1 MGLTGMAAPWAVRV
15 AATLRLADLIAD
27 GRIALA
33 EVAARAGTDP
43 DALGCLLRF
52 LVARGVFDEPAPGVF
67 CVNDA
72 ASWLCEEHPSRLRRW
87 LDLEGAGG
95 AMDRAYGG
103 MLGAVRTG
111 QPAYPAVAGRG
122 FWEDLAADARLA
134 ASFSSLMEAHSAE
147 LAGDVVAGYPWAG
160 RTLVVDVGGGTGTL
174 LARILSAHPRLR
186 GILVDLV
193 SGSPEAAR
201 VLDDAGVADRCQP
214 VVADFFGP
222 LPAGGDV
229 YLLRN
234 IIHDWP
240 DEQSVAI
247 MRRCAEAAGEGGRV
261 LVVERVVSQEGDRLE
276 LTAMDL
282 RMMLLFGSRERSADE
297 FSALAGAAGLRLVTA
312 RPTSSSY
319 WLLEYAP
326 GPPG

>member
-1 MGLTGMAAPWAVRV
+1 
-15 AATLRLADLIAD
+15 
-27 GRIALA
+27 
-33 EVAARAGTDP
+33 
-43 DALGCLLRF
+43 
-52 LVARGVFDEPAPGVF
+52 
-67 CVNDA
+67 
-72 ASWLCEEHPSRLRRW
+72 
-87 LDLEGAGG
+87 
-95 AMDRAYGG
+95 
-103 MLGAVRTG
+103 
-111 QPAYPAVAGRG
+111 VAGRR
-122 FWEDLAADARLA
+122 FWEDLAADARLG
-134 ASFSSLMEAHSAE
+134 ASFASLMEAHSAE
-147 LAGDVVAGYPWAG
+147 LADDVVAGYPWAG
-160 RTLVVDVGGGTGTL
+160 QTLVVDVGGGTGTL
-174 LARILSAHPRLR
+174 LARILSAHPHLR

-201 VLDDAGVADRCQP
+201 VLQEAGVADRCQP

-222 LPAGGDV
+222 LPVGGDV

-240 DEQSVAI
+240 DEQAVAVL
-247 MRRCAEAAGEGGRV
+247 RRCAEAAGPAEAAQAAGPAEAAEAAEAAGPAGAAEAAGAGGRV
-261 LVVERVVSQEGDRLE
+261 LVVERVVSQDGNRLE

-282 RMMLLFGSRERSADE
+282 RMMLLFGSRERSAEE